1 MNRFGIVWK
10 PGILMTHIP
19 FNTLYKADHGWL
31 QSRFHFSFAE
41 YHDRTNMHYGVLR
54 VMNDD
59 IIQPHTGFGTHPH
72 QDMEIITYV
81 IRGELTHQ
89 DNMGNKESLGRGSL
103 QYLSAGTGIT
113 HSEKNEGDEE
123 VHLIQTWILPDA
135 KGLQPQYGSKV
146 FDPEIRHNKWLHLI
160 APLGTPNI
168 INIYQDANMYVS
180 ELDQNKSLTF
190 ALGKNR
196 QLYVKLMEGEAKING
211 IDFKEGDAAEV
222 SGEDLNVEALSHVH
236 ILLVEMAK
244 E

>member
-1 MNRFGIVWK
+1 
-10 PGILMTHIP
+10 
-19 FNTLYKADHGWL
+19 
-31 QSRFHFSFAE
+31 
-41 YHDRTNMHYGVLR
+41 MHYGVLR

-72 QDMEIITYV
+72 EDMEIITYV

-89 DNMGNKESLGRGSL
+89 DSMGNKESLGRGSV

-123 VHLIQTWILPDA
+123 VHLIQTWILPQA
-135 KGLQPQYGSKV
+135 KGLEPQYGSKV
-146 FDPEIRHNKWLHLI
+146 FDPETRHNKWLHLI
-160 APLGTPNI
+160 APQGTPDI

-180 ELDQNKSLTF
+180 ELDPNKSLTF
-190 ALGKNR
+190 ELGKNR
-196 QLYVKLMEGEAKING
+196 QLYVKLMEGDAKING

-222 SGEDLNVEALSHVH
+222 SDEDLNVEALSHVH